1 MIVWSDNHITLD
13 NEILSWDMLFK
24 VYGNIKFRT
33 YDLAVKFINILAPS
47 TCRHNFDL
55 NPKCLTWRCSDFENC
70 PFVLNI
76 VPSGKTVGKTEAELK
91 KGSYWIRMAHDHDHS
106 RGTLSVPSARSE
118 SVSQYNKLEKNLN
131 EDLSRMGELED
142 QLKRTNAKEYRRRIQ
157 EKIRNL
163 RKLI

>member
-1 MIVWSDNHITLD
+1 M
-13 NEILSWDMLFK
+13 
-24 VYGNIKFRT
+24 
-33 YDLAVKFINILAPS
+33 
-47 TCRHNFDL
+47 
-55 NPKCLTWRCSDFENC
+55 
-70 PFVLNI
+70 LNI
-76 VPSGKTVGKTEAELK
+76 VLSGKIVGETEAELK

-163 RKLI
+163 RKMIKKTKAELENVKDVKDRPDNDVATHPYSKQIRQGEIRKAYALSRFYGYIQKCVKS